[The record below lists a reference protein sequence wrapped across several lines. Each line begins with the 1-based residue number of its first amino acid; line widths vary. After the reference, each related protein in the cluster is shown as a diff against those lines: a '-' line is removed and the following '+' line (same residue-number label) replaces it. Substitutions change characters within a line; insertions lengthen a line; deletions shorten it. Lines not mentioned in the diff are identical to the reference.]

1 MKKFLDTSYEITM
14 GATTKTLL
22 TIGVHRLLLIA
33 HVAVIL
39 ILVNQA
45 AFDVA
50 GHIINCTGGAEGAV
64 GRP

>member
-22 TIGVHRLLLIA
+22 TIGIHRLLLLS
-33 HVAVIL
+33 HVVMIL

-45 AFDVA
+45 TWDVA
-50 GHIINCTGGAEGAV
+50 GHIINCTEGAV
-64 GRP
+64 SEPRP